1 MNIQKVIKAHGF
13 TIASVA
19 AKLKNS
25 RGGIGIFQGALSSTL
40 NGNPSINKLQEIANI
55 IGCKVG
61 DFFADEMSGTDFTA
75 LIKSGNEFFCASSLK
90 ELEDIVSELKAKS

>member
-25 RGGIGIFQGALSSTL
+25 RGGIGISQGALSSTL
-40 NGNPSINKLQEIANI
+40 NGNPSIDKLQEIADI
-55 IGCKVG
+55 IGVSLSELV
-61 DFFADEMSGTDFTA
+61 ADEASEKETYIICPHCGEK
-75 LIKSGNEFFCASSLK
+75 IKISVCK
-90 ELEDIVSELKAKS
+90 

>member
-25 RGGIGIFQGALSSTL
+25 RGGIGISQGALSSTL
-40 NGNPSINKLQEIANI
+40 NGNPSIDKLQEIADI
-55 IGCKVG
+55 IGV
-61 DFFADEMSGTDFTA
+61 
-75 LIKSGNEFFCASSLK
+75 SL
-90 ELEDIVSELKAKS
+90 SELVSDEASEKETYIICPHCGEKIKISVSKQAR